1 MISTPAEQATDVLL
15 IHGCSETRGVL
26 ATALARRGIRIFAT
40 DRLDGITDF
49 LERGRPRVTIVDTDA
64 ETADSQMICHALQ
77 QAETGNLIVLG
88 KVRWN
93 QSTLPVMAPRL
104 TYRKIS
110 RSTDSRTIRA
120 ALIPANAGNNS
131 SLAFQT

>member
-1 MISTPAEQATDVLL
+1 MISTPTEQATDVLL
-15 IHGCSETRGVL
+15 IHGCRETRGVL

-64 ETADSQMICHALQ
+64 ATADSQMICHALQ

-93 QSTLPVMAPRL
+93 QSTLPVERV
-104 TYRKIS
+104 YRKPYHFAPLV
-110 RSTDSRTIRA
+110 RTIESLCA
-120 ALIPANAGNNS
+120 KSANGNTGESHSPA
-131 SLAFQT
+131 QR